1 MSGIIDWARHFD
13 HIYCFHYLP
22 DTARVEGFTNELRRV
37 GILDS
42 GIFSFV
48 YTTPDPY
55 EKKLLEKCPEISG
68 RHASALQ
75 FVNLGLAS
83 ARTLREALALGY
95 QRVLFL
101 EDDIRF
107 LKDLDELEAA
117 LANIPQGWDIVQFDK
132 FMKWEHTPESYAE
145 RVKKDEINSHYF
157 DAKGEEL
164 PGGGCFMATPR
175 GMANM
180 LKGQEQ
186 WRPGPM
192 DQLMNMN
199 GSYHAVAKK
208 NLAVQVVHDD
218 AMLLN
223 YLAYAK
229 ANTHHKA
236 YKPQGLRYEDYAV
249 PEGYGYDT
257 FALTAT
263 A

>member
-1 MSGIIDWARHFD
+1 MHSVDWKRHFD
-13 HIYCFHYLP
+13 RIYCIHYLP
-22 DTARVEGFTNELRRV
+22 DAGRMPGFTAELERV
-37 GILDS
+37 GILGS

-48 YTTPDPY
+48 YTSPDPW
-55 EKKLLEKCPEISG
+55 ERKLLEAYPNISG

-107 LKDLDELEAA
+107 LKDTAELEAGLDA
-117 LANIPQGWDIVQFDK
+117 IPEGWDIVQFDK
-132 FMKWEHTPESYAE
+132 FVKWEHTPETYAAQT
-145 RVKKDEINSHYF
+145 KAQEINAFYY
-157 DAKGEEL
+157 DARGEEL

-199 GSYHAVAKK
+199 GSRHAVAKK

-218 AMLLN
+218 AMLLA

-236 YKPQGLRYEDYAV
+236 YAPQGLKYEDYAV
-249 PEGYGYDT
+249 PEGYGYGT
-257 FALTAT
+257 FALTAR
-263 A
+263 